1 MMIRKPEETAQDK
14 AIALIDDYL
23 QQFGGHVKN
32 VTLNARDAIVPH
44 GVLRAQ
50 IFFGSGF

>member
-23 QQFGGHVKN
+23 QQCGGHVKN
-32 VTLNARDAIVPH
+32 VTLNARDAIVPM
-44 GVLRAQ
+44 V
-50 IFFGSGF
+50 